1 MYIKLKIID
10 NRRKEYNKPSEYIFK
25 DNYAVETMLKKISEI
40 YFGKKVSLKIEDLLK
55 ERITD
60 EGVS

>member
-60 EGVS
+60 EEVS